1 VAERVELMPKK
12 KLFIN
17 VTRPDTHPGM
27 TCTYHYDTFSIDNE
41 MDGAE
46 VGDSI
51 TLTLVEMTEE
61 EYKDL
66 GDFDGW

>member
-1 VAERVELMPKK
+1 MSEK

-27 TCTYHYDTFSIDNE
+27 TCTYHYDAFSAKDE
-41 MDGAE
+41 LDGAE
-46 VGDSI
+46 VGESI
-51 TLTLVEMTEE
+51 TLTLAEMTEE
-61 EYKDL
+61 EYSAL